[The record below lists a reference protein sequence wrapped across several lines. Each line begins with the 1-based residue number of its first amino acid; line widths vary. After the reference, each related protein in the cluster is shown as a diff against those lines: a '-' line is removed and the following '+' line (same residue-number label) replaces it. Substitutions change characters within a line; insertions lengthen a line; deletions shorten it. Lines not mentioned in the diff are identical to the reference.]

1 MSSPSNKPA
10 NAPKEMSSEIRMLL
24 FFGLAGLI
32 LFGSNWLY
40 HQMGL
45 VPDETAKTAP
55 QAAGSSGAKMATVAH
70 AATGPATKAPVSKPA
85 AAPPVPV
92 APVAAITVDQK
103 QNTVID
109 TDVYHVVFSNEG
121 AVVQSWTLKKYKDAK
136 GRPLEL
142 VNQPGAAKAG
152 YPLALQF
159 RGEANSPINK
169 ALWQVH
175 PSADGLTVE
184 YNYSDGHLAATK
196 TVAFTRSTYL
206 VQIAEEVRRDGEGV
220 PHQISW
226 HAGFGDLDVTNASS
240 HVAAIRYDVK
250 EDKLIRDAAKVA
262 KNGPVYTDGQFSFYG
277 MEDQFFVT
285 VFLPPADSTI
295 KTTLFA
301 DTVATDYNKTED
313 QFTGVSIG
321 GEARNQLSLYVGP
334 KDGDI
339 LASVNPKLSKVI
351 DWGWFRVLAQP
362 LFLVLR
368 ELNNGF
374 IHNYGWAI
382 IVLTLIINTALFP
395 LKIMNLKSM
404 RKMQLVQPQIN
415 KINDKYKGIGMSD
428 PRSQQKQAEVME
440 LYKKHGINPMG
451 GCIPMLIQLPFLY
464 AFYRVLSVSVEMR
477 HQGWLWVADLTQPEH
492 FGIHFLPLIMIVT
505 SVMLQKMTPTPTGGD
520 PNQQKMMQFM
530 PVLMGIFFWS
540 LSSGVVLYYL
550 TSNLVG
556 VGQQWFF
563 NKTSAPLPTTTV
575 IKDGRKKA

>member
-1 MSSPSNKPA
+1 M
-10 NAPKEMSSEIRMLL
+10 
-24 FFGLAGLI
+24 
-32 LFGSNWLY
+32 
-40 HQMGL
+40 
-45 VPDETAKTAP
+45 
-55 QAAGSSGAKMATVAH
+55 
-70 AATGPATKAPVSKPA
+70 
-85 AAPPVPV
+85 
-92 APVAAITVDQK
+92 
-103 QNTVID
+103 
-109 TDVYHVVFSNEG
+109 
-121 AVVQSWTLKKYKDAK
+121 
-136 GRPLEL
+136 
-142 VNQPGAAKAG
+142 NQIGAAKAG

-159 RGEANSPINK
+159 RGETNSPINK
-169 ALWQVH
+169 ALWQVQ
-175 PSADGLTVE
+175 PSSDGLTIE
-184 YNYSDGHLAATK
+184 YDYSDGHLSAKK

-206 VQIAEEVRRDGEGV
+206 VQIAEEVQRDGAGV

-285 VFLPPADSTI
+285 AFLPPADSTI

-313 QFTGVSIG
+313 QFTGISIG

-339 LASVNPKLSKVI
+339 LSSVNPKLSKVI

-382 IVLTLIINTALFP
+382 IVLTLIINIALFP

-428 PRSQQKQAEVME
+428 PRSQQKQAEIME